1 VANGSSDA
9 GASRQ
14 KQEERIFLVVA
25 DQSEEMP
32 VALRYASRRAKA
44 TGGRVALFAAVERED
59 FGHWAAVDDLME
71 AEARDEV
78 ETMLSR
84 YAEAVQEV
92 TGAPPVIYIR
102 HGQIRDALLK
112 LIDEE
117 PTISILV
124 LAAGTGGRNPGPLI
138 SALTGKYYSRVQI
151 PITIVP
157 GTLTN
162 EDIDVL
168 T

>member
-1 VANGSSDA
+1 MANESSQA
-9 GASRQ
+9 GIDRP

-71 AEARDEV
+71 AEQRDET
-78 ETMLSR
+78 EAMMSR
-84 YAEAVQEV
+84 YAETVQDI
-92 TGAPPVIYIR
+92 TGVPPIIYIR
-102 HGQIRDALLK
+102 HGQTRDALLK

-124 LAAGTGGRNPGPLI
+124 LAAGTGGRSPGPLI
-138 SALTGKYYSRVQI
+138 SALTGKFYGRVQI

>member
-1 VANGSSDA
+1 MAQSRSDA
-9 GASRQ
+9 AARRP
-14 KQEERIFLVVA
+14 KQEERIFLVVV

-44 TGGRVALFAAVERED
+44 TGGRVALFTAVERED

-71 AEARDEV
+71 AEQRDEA
-78 ETMLSR
+78 EKMMSR
-84 YAEAVQEV
+84 YGETVAEI
-92 TGAPPVIYIR
+92 TGQPPIVYIR
-102 HGQIRDALLK
+102 HGQLRDALLK
-112 LIDEE
+112 LIEEE

-138 SALTGKYYSRVQI
+138 SALTGRYHGRVQI
-151 PITIVP
+151 PVTIVP
-157 GTLTN
+157 GTLAD
-162 EDIDVL
+162 EDVDAL

>member
-1 VANGSSDA
+1 VANATSDA
-9 GASRQ
+9 GTRRA

-44 TGGRVALFAAVERED
+44 TGGRVALFIAVERED

-71 AEARDEV
+71 AEQRDQAEAI
-78 ETMLSR
+78 MSR
-84 YAEAVQEV
+84 YGQTVQDI
-92 TGAPPVIYIR
+92 TGVPPIIYIR
-102 HGQIRDALLK
+102 HGRMRDALLR
-112 LIDEE
+112 LIGEE

-151 PITIVP
+151 PIMIVP
-157 GTLTN
+157 GTLTD
-162 EDIDVL
+162 EDVDAL

>member
-1 VANGSSDA
+1 MASGSSEA
-9 GASRQ
+9 GTGRR

-44 TGGRVALFAAVERED
+44 TGGRVALFSAVERED

-71 AEARDEV
+71 AEQRE
-78 ETMLSR
+78 ETEAMLSR
-84 YAEAVQEV
+84 YAETVQDI
-92 TGAPPVIYIR
+92 TGVPPVLYIR
-102 HGQIRDALLK
+102 HGQLRDALLK
-112 LIDEE
+112 LIEEE

-124 LAAGTGGRNPGPLI
+124 LAAGAGGRSPGPLI
-138 SALTGKYYSRVQI
+138 SALTGKYYGRVQI
-151 PITIVP
+151 PVTIVP

-162 EDIDVL
+162 EDIDLL

>member
-1 VANGSSDA
+1 VASGSSEA
-9 GASRQ
+9 GAGRP

-71 AEARDEV
+71 AEQRDEV
-78 ETMLSR
+78 ESTLSR

-102 HGQIRDALLK
+102 HGQMRDALLK

-117 PTISILV
+117 PSISILV
-124 LAAGTGGRNPGPLI
+124 LAAGTGGRSPGPLI
-138 SALTGKYYSRVQI
+138 SALTGKYYNRVQV

>member
-1 VANGSSDA
+1 VASSSSDA
-9 GASRQ
+9 NAGRQ

-71 AEARDEV
+71 AEQRDEA
-78 ETMLSR
+78 EAMLSR
-84 YAEAVQEV
+84 YAETVQEI
-92 TGAPPVIYIR
+92 TGVPPVIYIR